1 MNAVLKAISAVYSTR
16 PVLQATSGLI
26 DNYVLHD
33 RRLLRASSPVCQIFT
48 FHRVNEEGDPF
59 LPATPTSVFKRQVEY
74 LARRFPIVGLDS
86 VVDGSAW
93 RHPYSCAITF
103 DDGYRDNYLN
113 AFPILSALKIPA
125 TIFLATRYV
134 EDGGLPWYDRV
145 ALAFKMTRRD
155 RLDLSKRG
163 GPRGSL
169 ASVEE
174 RTALTEPTRMWLRTL
189 PEDARDE
196 AFLETFDQLGVDP
209 SLNVAKQM
217 LDWDEVRSMA
227 RHGIAFGGHTVTH
240 PCLATLSGK
249 RLHEEIVDCKETIE
263 TRIQAPARFF
273 AYPFGKESD
282 ISREAKDAVAQAGF
296 SAAVT
301 TMWGFNAPRRDPL
314 ALLRCSTWESV
325 HSMFALKLDW
335 YRFTAADRQ

>member
-1 MNAVLKAISAVYSTR
+1 MNAMLKAISAVYSTR

-26 DNYVLHD
+26 NNYVLHD

-48 FHRVNEEGDPF
+48 FHRVNEDSDPF

-74 LARRFPIVGLDS
+74 LARRFPVVGLDS

-113 AFPILSALKIPA
+113 AFPILSALGIPA

-134 EDGGLPWYDRV
+134 EGGELPWYDRV
-145 ALAFKMTRRD
+145 ALAFKSTQRS
-155 RLDLSKRG
+155 RLDLSQWG

-169 ASVEE
+169 APSDE
-174 RTALTEPTRMWLRTL
+174 RTALVEPTRMWLRTL
-189 PEDARDE
+189 SEDAREE

-209 SLNVAKQM
+209 SLNVPKQM
-217 LDWDEVRSMA
+217 LDWDDVRSMA
-227 RHGIAFGGHTVTH
+227 RQGIAFGGLSVTH
-240 PCLATLSGK
+240 PCLATLSGQ
-249 RLHEEIVDCKETIE
+249 RLHEEIVDCKQTIE
-263 TRIQAPARFF
+263 DRVQAPARFF
-273 AYPFGKESD
+273 AYPFGRESD
-282 ISREAKDAVAQAGF
+282 ISGDVKNAVAQAGF

-301 TMWGFNAPRRDPL
+301 TIWGFNTPTQDAF

-325 HSMFALKLDW
+325 ESLFALKLDW
-335 YRFTAADRQ
+335 YRFTAASRR